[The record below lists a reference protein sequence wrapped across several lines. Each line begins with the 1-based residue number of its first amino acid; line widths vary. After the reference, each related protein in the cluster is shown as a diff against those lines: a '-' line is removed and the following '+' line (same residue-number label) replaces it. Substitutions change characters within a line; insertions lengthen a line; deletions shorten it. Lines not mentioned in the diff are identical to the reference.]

1 MPEVGE
7 GGSQV
12 PQERWGPGLIR
23 DRNLHLH
30 ISRPPHSSE
39 FQKHFSKPGEK
50 NKEEQANLSQMV
62 IVQIV
67 FSFPGIERT
76 VNFFTGNQ
84 RCSPRNTKCTFNV
97 IPLHLSVA

>member
-50 NKEEQANLSQMV
+50 KTRKSRQTSVRWSLS
-62 IVQIV
+62 
-67 FSFPGIERT
+67 
-76 VNFFTGNQ
+76 
-84 RCSPRNTKCTFNV
+84 K
-97 IPLHLSVA
+97 

>member
-1 MPEVGE
+1 MPDVGE

-39 FQKHFSKPGEK
+39 FQKHFSKPEEK

-67 FSFPGIERT
+67 FSFPGIESKY
-76 VNFFTGNQ
+76 FLQ
-84 RCSPRNTKCTFNV
+84 ETKDALPG
-97 IPLHLSVA
+97 IPSAHLM